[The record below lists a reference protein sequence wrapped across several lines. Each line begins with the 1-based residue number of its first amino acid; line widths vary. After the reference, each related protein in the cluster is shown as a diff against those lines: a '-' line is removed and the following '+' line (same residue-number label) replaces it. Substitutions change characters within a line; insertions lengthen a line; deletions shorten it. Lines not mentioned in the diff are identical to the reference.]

1 MKYAC
6 NKCLKVIR
14 DFELKGC
21 LKVTVHRAEPGG
33 NKEILLCNDCRPGF
47 WAAVDSD
54 IEPIRREGGYGK
66 S

>member
-6 NKCLKVIR
+6 NKCQKVIR
-14 DFELKGC
+14 DSELKGC
-21 LKVTVHRAEPGG
+21 LKVTVHQRELGPI
-33 NKEILLCNDCRPGF
+33 KEFLLCNDCRPGF

-54 IEPIRREGGYGK
+54 IEPIRREGGHGK